1 MTGVQTCALPI
12 SVLFD
17 HLLELDMPLELKAA
31 IDELLEIKKKT
42 TEGEEKPHMPVIRSF
57 IETET
62 ARQKGIAD
70 GLLDD
75 RNQDWSALNGVFREV
90 ISQGKL

>member
-1 MTGVQTCALPI
+1 
-12 SVLFD
+12 
-17 HLLELDMPLELKAA
+17 
-31 IDELLEIKKKT
+31 
-42 TEGEEKPHMPVIRSF
+42 MPVIRSF